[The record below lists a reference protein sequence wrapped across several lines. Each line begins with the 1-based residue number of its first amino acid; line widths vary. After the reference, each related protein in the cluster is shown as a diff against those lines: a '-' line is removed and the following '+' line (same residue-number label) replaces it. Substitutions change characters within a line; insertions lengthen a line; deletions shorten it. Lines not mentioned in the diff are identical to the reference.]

1 MTTRDA
7 KGSFLA
13 LNLSEDNNF
22 QVDFFKTKRPN
33 KRLWEEQETR
43 QIKINAP
50 SSSIFQVTEPLHGKP
65 TNNANTHPKKVKYLT
80 FKSDRSRKKEGRY
93 ITHKLFLSC
102 CTSKNVIPKG
112 LTLEL
117 NGL

>member
-1 MTTRDA
+1 MFTRDA
-7 KGSFLA
+7 KGRFSA

-33 KRLWEEQETR
+33 KRLWEEQETL

-50 SSSIFQVTEPLHGKP
+50 SSSIFQVTEPLHGQP
-65 TNNANTHPKKVKYLT
+65 TNNANTHPKKAEYLT
-80 FKSDRSRKKEGRY
+80 FKFDRSREKEGRY
-93 ITHKLFLSC
+93 ITHKLFLSR
-102 CTSKNVIPKG
+102 CTSENVIPKG

-117 NGL
+117 NWL